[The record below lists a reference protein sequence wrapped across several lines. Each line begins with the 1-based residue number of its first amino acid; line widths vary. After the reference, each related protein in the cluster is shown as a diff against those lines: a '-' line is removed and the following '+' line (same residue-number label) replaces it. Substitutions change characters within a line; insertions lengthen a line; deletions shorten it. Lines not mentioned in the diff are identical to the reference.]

1 MNHFIY
7 KNDDGS
13 IVIDPNRKLI
23 LTLNS
28 DGKRR
33 NIGVIA
39 YDKKKNIG
47 YFKEE
52 KEKDVYHKMDAW
64 SLNWSVISWLPSDH
78 CTINIKSETAI
89 YRITKSYAVACGQFL
104 YHKQSGI
111 EKKLYVPKRYWHVEP
126 LACDD
131 INKSNEENT
140 LA

>member
-1 MNHFIY
+1 MEHFIY

-13 IVIDPNRKLI
+13 IIIDPNRKLI

-39 YDKKKNIG
+39 YDKRKKIG

-52 KEKDVYHKMDAW
+52 KERDAYHKMDAW
-64 SLNWSVISWLPSDH
+64 SLNWSVLSWLPDDDCS
-78 CTINIKSETAI
+78 INIKSETAI
-89 YRITKSYAVACGQFL
+89 YRITKSYAIACGQFL

-111 EKKLYVPKRYWHVEP
+111 EKKLYVPKRYWKVEP
-126 LACDD
+126 LATSDL
-131 INKSNEENT
+131 EN
-140 LA
+140 LEKK